1 MCLVFQNRRLTVVFA
16 PLGYGRGLWSGGV
29 VVIVG
34 GGGGSLV
41 GRGSRGRHVRWR
53 PVPGRSHQTQL
64 LGQLLMIF
72 LVYIIKYTATRH
84 LNLKIPTMWNVL
96 VFNFHFA
103 SSIEFSFVPYCLWGV
118 NIFLLDDPTPR
129 NIPTHTKRNMH
140 VIFGGSLESAW
151 WLFLAFCPKIL
162 GGGGDLWMVIYHSI
176 KKLLWNF

>member
-1 MCLVFQNRRLTVVFA
+1 MGGVCDLEVLLLLLVVVVDPSSDA
-16 PLGYGRGLWSGGV
+16 DPGDGMSGGV
-29 VVIVG
+29 
-34 GGGGSLV
+34 
-41 GRGSRGRHVRWR
+41 

-72 LVYIIKYTATRH
+72 LMYIIKYTAPRH

-129 NIPTHTKRNMH
+129 NIPTRTKRNMH

-162 GGGGDLWMVIYHSI
+162 GGG
-176 KKLLWNF
+176 NFEW